1 MDGLGTTHLSSPLA
15 EGHYINLES
24 RSRINVSTRHR
35 LMVCFPSLSCTV
47 AINVRPHTIAYIGMS
62 CRRDRTQA
70 LVTSTFANFGD
81 VH

>member
-47 AINVRPHTIAYIGMS
+47 AINVRPHTIAYKYWNVMS
-62 CRRDRTQA
+62 QRPDASSCNLDFRK
-70 LVTSTFANFGD
+70 LW
-81 VH
+81 